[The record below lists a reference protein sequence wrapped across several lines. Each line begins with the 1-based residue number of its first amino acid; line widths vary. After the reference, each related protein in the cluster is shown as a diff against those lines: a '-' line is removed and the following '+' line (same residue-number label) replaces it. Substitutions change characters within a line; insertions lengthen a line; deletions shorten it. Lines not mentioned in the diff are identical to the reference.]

1 MIDTDEPTV
10 VDEEMLQQAVEEQ
23 GPQGQA
29 GIIAKQEG
37 IEMKD
42 VLDLRLDYRHILK
55 IDHLWQFTALTK
67 LQLDNNIIEKITGL
81 EFLTNLVWLD
91 LSFNHIEEI
100 EGLDALVKLED
111 LSLSNNT
118 ISTIENMDTLVNLHV
133 LSICNNK
140 LSQLDNVIY
149 LRKFKNLRAL
159 NLVGNSLSTEEC
171 YKEFIAAYLPDLA
184 YLDFRLLNEE
194 TREKALAKYQYA
206 LEELIHNETQE
217 AKAIEAEK
225 KKEEEIERHREAF
238 VEFLNGSE
246 LFDCMYADDTEAEKL
261 AYLPGVP
268 MLVDTYP
275 FLMVVL
281 CAQLFEMGMA
291 QKLARD
297 DEVKCFFDCFHE
309 AVEDNQKVASEM
321 IVGFEKGRRAV
332 LLEMQ
337 RMTDQQQLMSQ
348 IEQGGKETRN
358 LHDTLMTLELQ
369 LADQLEDVVKDFERS
384 ISDMVA
390 SFIEAAQGIYPFIL
404 IHRPGVYRAPAGN
417 ELEGAPE
424 SRTACL
430 AQDPALTQPQ
440 PNTFLNL
447 PTFSQCRDLENI
459 HNEKL
464 QEISMT
470 TLEKV
475 AKNELEEESLDELRA
490 LLVDKD
496 TVMSAIG
503 ASHDTHLLK
512 IDNREDSLVTRMNSW
527 VAALMKSI
535 HHDEVA
541 RNRKRIAEIH
551 NYIDYVKDQLD
562 DMSPS

>member
-1 MIDTDEPTV
+1 MLDTDEPTV
-10 VDEEMLQQAVEEQ
+10 VGEEMLQQAVEEQ
-23 GPQGQA
+23 GPKGQA

-37 IEMKD
+37 IELKD
-42 VLDLRLDYRHILK
+42 VLHLRLDYRHILK
-55 IDHLWQFTALTK
+55 IDHLWQFTSLTK

-91 LSFNHIEEI
+91 LSFNHIEVI

-111 LSLSNNT
+111 LSLSNNS
-118 ISTIENMDTLVNLHV
+118 ISTMENMDTLVNLHV

-159 NLVGNSLSTEEC
+159 NLAGNPLSTEEC
-171 YKEFIAAYLPDLA
+171 YTEFIAAYLPELA
-184 YLDFRLLNEE
+184 YLDFRLVDVQ
-194 TREKALAKYQYA
+194 TREEALAKYQYA

-217 AKAIEAEK
+217 LKAIEAK
-225 KKEEEIERHREAF
+225 NKKEEEIQQHREAF
-238 VEFLNGSE
+238 VEFLNGPQ
-246 LFDCMYADDTEAEKL
+246 LFESMYADDTEAERL

-268 MLVDTYP
+268 ALVETYQSQ
-275 FLMVVL
+275 MVVL
-281 CAQLFEMGMA
+281 CVQLFELGMA

-297 DEVKCFFDCFHE
+297 AEVKCFFDCFHE
-309 AVEDNQKVASEM
+309 AVEDNQKVASEL
-321 IVGFEKGRRAV
+321 IVEFEKARREM
-332 LLEMQ
+332 LLEMP
-337 RMTDQQQLMSQ
+337 RMTDREELLSR
-348 IEQGGKETRN
+348 IEQGSKETRN

-369 LADQLEDVVKDFERS
+369 LADQLEDVVKDFERNV
-384 ISDMVA
+384 SDMVS
-390 SFIEAAQGIYPFIL
+390 SFIEAAQGI
-404 IHRPGVYRAPAGN
+404 
-417 ELEGAPE
+417 
-424 SRTACL
+424 
-430 AQDPALTQPQ
+430 
-440 PNTFLNL
+440 
-447 PTFSQCRDLENI
+447 FSQCRDLQNN

-464 QEISMT
+464 LEISMA

-475 AKNELEEESLDELRA
+475 AKNELEEDSLDELRA

-496 TVMSAIG
+496 TVVGAIG

-512 IDNREDSLVTRMNSW
+512 IDNREDELVTRINSW

-551 NYIDYVKDQLD
+551 NYIDYVTDQLE